1 MVTTANDT
9 LNEAYELIEAN
20 RIDEARRLLE
30 PMLDDDSD
38 NPDLWWVY
46 AHAVDNPADARRA
59 LKRVQEIDPAYPQVN
74 ELLGEIDELQPA
86 APLPAGGSGIK
97 RIRPLATGAPKPKP
111 LAQPDSEFDDFD
123 DLDSDFDDFDDEDD
137 VEQRGSR
144 SLVLPLAIATVF
156 GIALILGVLWLAFG
170 GAGSTVATATPVN
183 VTTANSA
190 TETPVALGVPPT
202 NITAEAQ
209 SAQVSTATDD
219 SAGGVLVATDEVT
232 EDTSALATEA
242 VEETDEPPDEADVT
256 DEPTDEA
263 NVIDE
268 ADATDESALGTID
281 ATPDT
286 SALATDAVE
295 ETDEPTDEVDVTDE
309 PTAETDATD
318 ESVLGTIDATPT
330 QELLSG
336 ATDAVEEL
344 ETEEDATQEAE
355 ATAEL
360 TEEPSDDMEATEE
373 PSATAEPTNTNSP
386 TPDADADLEAVFSEF
401 RLNEDEPT
409 SLLETA
415 NGDAFLV
422 NICTEPITDRAEA
435 LNDAMTTLA
444 QSEIEPP
451 EDASLVGITLYMCEE
466 DMIFRSI
473 VTPIDTFFAY
483 RDGGLNDRRFQL
495 SWQVIQ

>member
-97 RIRPLATGAPKPKP
+97 RIRPLATGTPNPKP
-111 LAQPDSEFDDFD
+111 LAQPDSDFDDLD

-170 GAGSTVATATPVN
+170 RTGSNVATATPVN

-219 SAGGVLVATDEVT
+219 SADGALVTTDDVT
-232 EDTSALATEA
+232 EDTSALVTEA
-242 VEETDEPPDEADVT
+242 VEETDEPTDEADVT

-263 NVIDE
+263 NVTGEPAAEADVTDE
-268 ADATDESALGTID
+268 ADATDEA
-281 ATPDT
+281 AT
-286 SALATDAVE
+286 
-295 ETDEPTDEVDVTDE
+295 
-309 PTAETDATD
+309 
-318 ESVLGTIDATPT
+318 GTIDATPT
-330 QELLSG
+330 QELLSD
-336 ATDAVEEL
+336 ATDAVEEMASD
-344 ETEEDATQEAE
+344 EDATQEAE
-355 ATAEL
+355 ATDEP
-360 TEEPSDDMEATEE
+360 TEEPSDMEVTEE
-373 PSATAEPTNTNSP
+373 PSATAEPTDTNTP
-386 TPDADADLEAVFSEF
+386 TPDAEAGLEAVFSEF

-415 NGDAFLV
+415 NGEAFLV

-435 LNDAMTTLA
+435 LSDAMTTLA

-451 EDASLVGITLYMCEE
+451 EDASLVGITLYVCEE